1 MFKQLFEIFKS
12 DSLYE
17 QALEECHEM
26 LDIDL
31 TMFKESI
38 NSLRNN
44 DTAEINID
52 IFEMDKKINEFERDV
67 RRKIMT
73 HLAIGGK
80 EDIGSGLVL
89 VSVVI
94 DIERIGDY
102 TKNIYDLAV
111 NHPKKLNGGNMED
124 RLAKIEKISFNL
136 FEESAHAFKN
146 QDIEKARGLMT
157 LYKKSISEQCE
168 SITKDIISGKLVISI
183 YNLFDRLN
191 EMNVHNKTGRAYYS
205 IITDTDRATYRS
217 NFSTLEDVYE
227 NRGMYST
234 PRQIKVSLEITF

>member
-1 MFKQLFEIFKS
+1 MFKQIFEIFKS

-17 QALEECHEM
+17 QALDECHEM

-38 NSLRNN
+38 KSLRQS
-44 DTAEINID
+44 DSAEIGID
-52 IFEMDKKINEFERDV
+52 IFAMDKKINEFERDV
-67 RRKIMT
+67 RRKVMT

-111 NHPKKLNGGNMED
+111 NHPQKLNGGPLED
-124 RLAKIEKISFNL
+124 RLLEIEQVSFNL
-136 FEESAHAFKN
+136 FEESTIAFKN
-146 QDIEKARGLMT
+146 QDIDKARNLMGD
-157 LYKKSISEQCE
+157 YKQNISSQCDSISNE
-168 SITKDIISGKLVISI
+168 IMMGKINNIDVG
-183 YNLFDRLN
+183 
-191 EMNVHNKTGRAYYS
+191 T
-205 IITDTDRATYRS
+205 ATA
-217 NFSTLEDVYE
+217 
-227 NRGMYST
+227 
-234 PRQIKVSLEITF
+234 VSLYARYLKRISAHSRNLISSIVNPFERIGYPE